1 MKIFYYLIGL
11 LLVAV
16 TYLIVPIIFCLCSS
30 KLSKSKIIT
39 IVVINCVCV
48 TLLYYPLYGFV
59 LIALIAMVI
68 FGVPWSFFAYWL
80 MNKKCLRIDKPIV
93 PNTIEKYTPKYKSTP
108 IKVEEMSLSLIGETP
123 KKYGNCNVYGSDI
136 RLQTEEPKPNV
147 QEIANK
153 ESDTVDIILRLKTD
167 EEFFSAVKT
176 IYELDKEKLSSL
188 LHIIK

>member
-1 MKIFYYLIGL
+1 MEVLVILLGFLCFAVSYLF
-11 LLVAV
+11 
-16 TYLIVPIIFCLCSS
+16 VPTIFCLCGN
-30 KLSKSKIIT
+30 KLSKSTIIT
-39 IVVINCVCV
+39 IVIINCVCV
-48 TLLYYPLYGFV
+48 TLLFAFFYTYV
-59 LIALIAMVI
+59 LAAILVMILL
-68 FGVPWSFFAYWL
+68 GVPFSSFAYWL

-108 IKVEEMSLSLIGETP
+108 IKVEEMSLSPIGETP